1 MSNVSI
7 KAIDRVVFDSRP
19 TRSKNALSRLN
30 TERHEFLSTPTDNTS
45 QNVNFGVIMIKKKIF
60 YNPARLFSH
69 SWAFLYVMIG
79 ARRRGKSY
87 GAYKKFLNSNIYH
100 KEQFVILRDTQT
112 ECEEIEKDNGDRLF
126 GEVLNE
132 PKYKRHIKK
141 MEIKS
146 GTIYF
151 NDEIAGFIMPA
162 SLFRR
167 FKGTQ
172 YNKVKIGLYD
182 EFIPENNTRYN
193 GDRAWQFINSLM
205 SVCSLRKDFKMIL
218 TANALNT
225 ADTILTDLLGFNIK
239 SGQFGIYKN
248 KAKGVVLEYIP
259 NSQDF
264 IQYQQESNVF
274 KLIKGTRYESNLLD
288 NKFLNNPDEDMF
300 FTKKGKSDLY
310 GIYYHKDGF
319 AVRLY
324 EGQNGDVWYCTQDT
338 NKNSVNYMRFTFDI
352 KQVTNKIRLAEN
364 DEKKK
369 LQFLFKNNLIKFEN
383 SYILK
388 MFKEII
394 L

>member
-1 MSNVSI
+1 M
-7 KAIDRVVFDSRP
+7 A
-19 TRSKNALSRLN
+19 KN
-30 TERHEFLSTPTDNTS
+30 
-45 QNVNFGVIMIKKKIF
+45 KIF
-60 YNPARLFSH
+60 YNASRLFSN
-69 SWAFLYVMIG
+69 SWAFIYVEIG

-87 GAYKKFLNSNIYH
+87 DAYKKVINRFVYH
-100 KEQFVILRDTQT
+100 GEQFVILRDTQT
-112 ECEEIEKDNGDRLF
+112 ECDEIERDNGDRLF
-126 GEVLNE
+126 GEIINE

-141 MEIKS
+141 MEIKA

-182 EFIPENNTRYN
+182 EFIPETNTRYN

-225 ADTILTDLLGFNIK
+225 ADTILNDLLGFQIK

-248 KAKGVVLEYIP
+248 KNKGVVLEYIP
-259 NSQDF
+259 NSKDF
-264 IQYQQESNVF
+264 VQYQKDSNVY
-274 KLIKGTRYESNLLD
+274 KLIKGTRYETNLLD
-288 NKFLNNPDEDMF
+288 NQFLNEGDDGMF
-300 FTKKGKSDLY
+300 FTKKPKADLY
-310 GIYYHKDGF
+310 GIYYHKDGL
-319 AVRLY
+319 AVRVY
-324 EGQNGDVWYCTQDT
+324 EAQDGQSWYVTQDT
-338 NKNSVNYMRFTFDI
+338 NKNTVNYMRYTFDI
-352 KQVTNKIRLAEN
+352 KQVTNKIKLAEN
-364 DEKKK
+364 EEKKK

-388 MFKEII
+388 LFKEII